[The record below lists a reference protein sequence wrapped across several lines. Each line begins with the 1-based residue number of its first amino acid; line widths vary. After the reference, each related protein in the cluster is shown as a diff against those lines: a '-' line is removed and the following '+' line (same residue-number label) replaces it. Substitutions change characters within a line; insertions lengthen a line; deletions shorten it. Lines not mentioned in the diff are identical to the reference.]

1 MSREWSDG
9 VARRGPRT
17 VLGALRHRGLI
28 PDALNTKIA
37 SLLGIAVALS
47 AAPASANP
55 PPRRPG
61 RSPLPPWSRTIGH
74 PPPRP
79 LAPAGGAHPWKRE
92 EGVALEPPPDAQEIL
107 VPIEPEA
114 GNAVGPDDEATHEA
128 PAEPPD
134 PAPPI
139 YAGESHALHAPR
151 PGRGERL
158 FPRAI
163 GDPRRDRAMRAHPAG
178 KNAKE
183 APPTAGA
190 EQVSPSSP
198 NPPSPPG
205 SSSGNG
211 AILAEAVAAAGAA
224 RDGERYTVR
233 PGDSLWDIAEMKLGT
248 AETRRIA
255 RYWPRIHRANRDVI
269 GGDPNLI
276 VPGQVLILPP
286 ERP

>member
-1 MSREWSDG
+1 MSRDWSDG
-9 VARRGPRT
+9 VAPRGPRT
-17 VLGALRHRGLI
+17 VLGALRDRGLI
-28 PDALNTKIA
+28 PDPLHAKIA

-47 AAPASANP
+47 AAPASATP

-61 RSPLPPWSRTIGH
+61 RSHLPPWSRTIGH

-79 LAPAGGAHPWKRE
+79 LAPAGGAHPWQPE
-92 EGVALEPPPDAQEIL
+92 EGVPPASPPDAQDIP
-107 VPIEPEA
+107 VATGPAA
-114 GNAVGPDDEATHEA
+114 GNAVAADAEA
-128 PAEPPD
+128 PAQPAD
-134 PAPPI
+134 PGPHVSG
-139 YAGESHALHAPR
+139 GESGASHAPR

-163 GDPRRDRAMRAHPAG
+163 GDPRRDQAMRVHPAG
-178 KNAKE
+178 KNFKQV
-183 APPTAGA
+183 PPAAGV
-190 EQVSPSSP
+190 ERDSPPSP

-211 AILAEAVAAAGAA
+211 AILAEAIAAAGAA
-224 RDGERYTVR
+224 RAGERYTVR

-248 AETRRIA
+248 AEARRIA

-276 VPGQVLILPP
+276 VPGQILTLPP